1 MIQPTPTKPSV
12 PTFRGPSSHSP
23 LPIEIP
29 REIRLGP
36 RTNFT
41 TSLRPRWGTPKT
53 SSGSGRS
60 TTGNGSRAPMGSDAS
75 CGNACCSNAQKRG
88 MARFCG
94 VYTARRG
101 GGGQTTLV

>member
-1 MIQPTPTKPSV
+1 MIQPTPTKPRV
-12 PTFRGPSSHSP
+12 PTLRGPSSHSP

-29 REIRLGP
+29 RAIRLGP

-60 TTGNGSRAPMGSDAS
+60 TTGNGSPTPSGWVVVWS
-75 CGNACCSNAQKRG
+75 
-88 MARFCG
+88 
-94 VYTARRG
+94 G
-101 GGGQTTLV
+101 GGDVTLSMRHLLLQRTRRRCPQYHRKS